1 VPEALPSAAPVA
13 VAAAPPLGSPS
24 AAAVAAFS
32 SAAVPFV
39 RLATMFW
46 MDEPL
51 ASETPSIEEPSAE
64 PLSAVEL
71 LAAVACPAAG
81 CCWTPAMTAARD
93 CAKKPR
99 DAGEASV
106 ASLFSVLEGF
116 ASPVTSSGAAVATVL
131 TLSAACACDCASASM
146 KLGPSELLDA
156 PVAGCAPGPEPAV
169 DWV

>member
-13 VAAAPPLGSPS
+13 VAAALPLGSAS
-24 AAAVAAFS
+24 AAAVAAFN

-51 ASETPSIEEPSAE
+51 ASVTPSVEEPSTEA
-64 PLSAVEL
+64 SSVEL
-71 LAAVACPAAG
+71 LAAVACPAAAG
-81 CCWTPAMTAARD
+81 CCWTPAITAASD
-93 CAKKPR
+93 CARKPKVS
-99 DAGEASV
+99 AAVPLS
-106 ASLFSVLEGF
+106 ALEDL
-116 ASPVTSSGAAVATVL
+116 APPVTSSGAAVATVL

-156 PVAGCAPGPEPAV
+156 PAAVWAPGPEPVV